1 MDERCLIFIEKR
13 MVKKM
18 ENKNT
23 IRRSMIS
30 LLLFISL
37 ILLIPVQAEAI
48 TVTCENCTDC
58 SQKIAN
64 ASIGD
69 VVRLTADITDHDG
82 NCIVFNGTD
91 GVTFDGDG
99 HVIDGD
105 GDLTG
110 YGIYLSDS
118 SNNNTLTNCEIT
130 GFHSGIYLF
139 SADNCL
145 ISDNNASGNFRGIY
159 MYSSIN
165 ITISDNTVDSNDVY
179 GIHTKS
185 STNNTIK
192 NNTANSNLYGIYLT
206 FSSDYNIIEH
216 NTANN
221 NDYSISLSSSN
232 ENTIYNNLA
241 NYNKYYGIILQSGN
255 YNAIEHNIANHNNYG
270 GIYLSSTTGNML
282 SDNIMSNDTYNFVI
296 SGYSISNYIQ
306 NIDSGNTVDGRPMH
320 YLVDQQDQQVPT
332 GAGFVGLVNC
342 RNMTVIDQTLTK
354 NSPGV
359 LLVNSS
365 NSVIE
370 NVNASGNDE
379 YGIHMRYS
387 NNNALAGNTVNNN
400 DYGIYMHYSDDNV
413 LTGNTAN
420 SDNYDGIHL
429 YHSTNNTLSGN
440 TVNLNSYGIHMRYL
454 NNNTLA
460 GNTVNK
466 NNNYGVYL
474 RSAESNLIYNNFFNN
489 TDNFGFAG
497 TIYENNWNTTN
508 TSGTNILGDPHLGGN
523 YWANPTG
530 TGYSDTCADSD
541 HDGFCDLPNVLAVD
555 NVDYLPL
562 SLGYVSPLA
571 VYNISLF
578 VGWNLISTPLEP
590 VNTSIEVVLG
600 GLTTPIRVFAYDA
613 SLPEFDRWTYYD
625 SALPPV
631 VNTLAEINAGR
642 AYWLLSSV
650 NETLTVT
657 GMSPEPKDIDIYS
670 GWNFVGYNWDAMNTS
685 TAVSQLTTPT
695 RIFAYDA
702 SLPEFDRWT
711 YYDSALPPV
720 VNTLHLMSAGWGYWL
735 HSEDNETWAIAS

>member
-23 IRRSMIS
+23 IRRSIIS

-69 VVRLTADITDHDG
+69 TVLLTADIINHNG
-82 NCIVFNGTD
+82 NCIEFNGTD
-91 GVTFDGDG
+91 GVIFDGDG

-192 NNTANSNLYGIYLT
+192 NNTANSNKYGIYLT
-206 FSSDYNIIEH
+206 YSSDYNAIDN
-216 NTANN
+216 NTAIN
-221 NDYSISLSSSN
+221 NDYSIFLLSSNYNAIDSN
-232 ENTIYNNLA
+232 IADYNN
-241 NYNKYYGIILQSGN
+241 YYGIILESGN

-282 SDNIMSNDTYNFVI
+282 SDNIMSNNTYNFVI

-320 YLVDQQDQQVPT
+320 YLLDQQDQQVPT

-429 YHSTNNTLSGN
+429 YHSTNNTVSGN

-460 GNTVNK
+460 GNTVNN

-530 TGYSDTCADSD
+530 TGYSDTCADAD
-541 HDGFCDLPNVLAVD
+541 VDGFCDSPNVLDVD

-562 SLGYVSPLA
+562 SDEGVYNLHINLYKIPGKNDLNLITLPLEHNFITAEDLCQNISGSLMITRWDAIDQQYVGHPCGHPVKNFNLEYGQGYFVSMGHNTTWTLTGKVHTLPPIDIIKIPGKNDLNLIGLPYNSIVSPFTAQGLCTDIE
-571 VYNISLF
+571 YSLM
-578 VGWNLISTPLEP
+578 IT
-590 VNTSIEVVLG
+590 
-600 GLTTPIRVFAYDA
+600 R
-613 SLPEFDRWTYYD
+613 
-625 SALPPV
+625 
-631 VNTLAEINAGR
+631 
-642 AYWLLSSV
+642 
-650 NETLTVT
+650 
-657 GMSPEPKDIDIYS
+657 
-670 GWNFVGYNWDAMNTS
+670 WDAIDQQYVGHPCGYPVKNFNLENGQGYFVSMGDNT
-685 TAVSQLTTPT
+685 
-695 RIFAYDA
+695 
-702 SLPEFDRWT
+702 
-711 YYDSALPPV
+711 
-720 VNTLHLMSAGWGYWL
+720 
-735 HSEDNETWAIAS
+735 TWIPH